1 LQAAGRI
8 RYTGWMPP
16 HPPRVATW
24 KAAIAR
30 PGPPLALAVALA
42 AGWVL
47 FGLDAPLVED
57 SLFWWVPKGLLAAQG
72 GPARVLAGALPDA
85 MTAGLT
91 PETTPP
97 QWRGG
102 LPDYA
107 HPPLWYAWLGLFLG
121 QSASV
126 HAVHLACLLPAVV
139 AAAGFVKLG
148 ERLGNPWAGLA
159 VLCLPPVVAQ
169 AWRPELDL
177 PLLAA
182 VPWALVALVDG
193 RWRSFALLSAL
204 AVWCK
209 EPGVLLAAPAVWRA
223 ARERRLRWEAL
234 APLAALGL
242 WGLLHPEGLAKPE
255 RLPADLASWLTR
267 DLPLAF
273 RLALV
278 EQGRWVLLLGAPLA
292 LWGKDRSLPHQLLA
306 VFALTWVVFF
316 SVVGFS
322 TGRSPGFVLTHVRY
336 FVPGIAVMVLL
347 VGSRWPWL
355 ALPGLLWMHDRS
367 PYGPEG
373 SLWGIDVGR
382 AEVAAA
388 PWIEA
393 AARQGVVW
401 VGSYQAAGLTQPWA
415 GRTPRPVLGFRV
427 YSADTRP
434 AALALGST
442 VLIADYGEP
451 AGRLERGLSLE
462 PVERWTVG
470 EASVVAYTVAAVRE
484 VAAPVEVEG
493 PGTPPR

>member
-1 LQAAGRI
+1 MTRLRALL
-8 RYTGWMPP
+8 
-16 HPPRVATW
+16 
-24 KAAIAR
+24 AR
-30 PGPPLALAVALA
+30 PAPPLVLAVALA
-42 AGWVL
+42 AAWVL
-47 FGLDAPLVED
+47 WGLDAPLVED
-57 SLFWWVPKGLLAAQG
+57 SLFWWVPKGLLAAQE
-72 GPARVLAGALPDA
+72 GPGRALAGALPDA
-85 MTAGLT
+85 VTAGLT

-107 HPPLWYAWLGLFLG
+107 HPPLWYAWLGMVLS
-121 QSASV
+121 QAATV
-126 HAVHLACLLPAVV
+126 QAVHLACLPPAVL
-139 AAAGFVKLG
+139 AAAGFVALG
-148 ERLGNPWAGLA
+148 HRLGNPWAGLA

-182 VPWALVALVDG
+182 VPWALVALMDG
-193 RWRSFALLSAL
+193 RWRAFAALSAL

-209 EPGVLLAAPAVWRA
+209 EPGVLLVVPAVWRA

-234 APLAALGL
+234 APLAALGA
-242 WGLLHPEGLAKPE
+242 WGLAHPEGLATPE
-255 RLPADLASWLTR
+255 RLPESLAGWVTR
-267 DLPLAF
+267 DLPLSF

-278 EQGRWVLLLGAPLA
+278 EQGRWLLLLGAPLA

-336 FVPGIAVMVLL
+336 FVPGIAVLVVL

-355 ALPGLLWMHDRS
+355 ALPGLLWLHDRS

-382 AEVAAA
+382 AEAAAA
-388 PWIEA
+388 PWVDEEA
-393 AARQGVVW
+393 RRRPVW

-415 GRTPRPVLGFRV
+415 GRMHRPVMGFRV
-427 YSADTRP
+427 YAADTAP
-434 AALALGST
+434 ATLAVGSALL
-442 VLIADYGEP
+442 LADYGEP
-451 AGRLERGLSLE
+451 AGRLQRGLSLE
-462 PVERWTVG
+462 EEQRWTVG
-470 EASVVAYTVAAVRE
+470 DAHVVAYTVLGHRE
-484 VAAPVEVEG
+484 SAAPSTVVG
-493 PGTPPR
+493 PKTPPR